1 MKSQPLNKQTPK
13 RQTIVLN
20 DKKPKIK
27 PTPKVPPGV
36 TSRTIHFIEVG
47 DMPPQNIQFLVQELN
62 ATYNPAEQ
70 GIHFVIPVRNG
81 KIGADIIFEEEFLA
95 VTDKICEIVDD
106 EGTPIENA
114 KIQLK
119 DGAREIQII
128 REKV

>member
-36 TSRTIHFIEVG
+36 TLRTIHFIEVG

-81 KIGADIIFEEEFLA
+81 KIGADIIFEEEFSNIKF
-95 VTDKICEIVDD
+95 VTRF
-106 EGTPIENA
+106 IEL
-114 KIQLK
+114 IMFFL
-119 DGAREIQII
+119 II
-128 REKV
+128 SSNQFTSYISSLIFSGDQ